1 MNLLKCNNLG
11 KQFNQ
16 RWLFRNTSIN
26 INSTDKVSLS
36 GPNGSGKTTLLKIL
50 TGISKP
56 SEGKLSIP
64 SWRIAVI
71 GQSPML
77 YKHLTCLDNLRFFS
91 AAHDQ
96 EIRKELKNIQLLMH
110 SNRVLAEFSKG
121 MIQKTLIALAVLR
134 KPDFLFLDEPFTAL
148 DQEGTVYLNRQ
159 LARLTERNVGYLL
172 IDHNKNRL
180 ENLTS
185 RHLFLEKNSLLES

>member
-16 RWLFRNTSIN
+16 RWLFRNASID
-26 INSTDKVSLS
+26 INSTDQISLS
-36 GPNGSGKTTLLKIL
+36 GPNGSGKTTLMKIL
-50 TGISKP
+50 TGISRP

-64 SWRIAVI
+64 GWRISVI

-91 AAHDQ
+91 SAPDQ
-96 EIRKELKNIQLLMH
+96 EIRKELRNVQLLMH

-148 DQEGTVYLNRQ
+148 DQEGTVYLNKQ
-159 LARLTERNVGYLL
+159 LAQLAESNVGYLL
-172 IDHNKNRL
+172 IDHNKDRL
-180 ENLTS
+180 MDLTS
-185 RHLFLEKNSLLES
+185 RHLLLEKNSLAEL